1 MNSLYEKRSIGVL
14 GVLRDERSLRDIQM
28 QQEYGSCG
36 KKEQWS
42 KDSAAGVTEIP
53 AEYRFGFEERSVRDK
68 QMLSSFSGCQ
78 KEGYQTL
85 GSCGNASI
93 SDNPFNPLANG
104 PRVSVQSLNK
114 K

>member
-14 GVLRDERSLRDIQM
+14 GVLQDERSSRDIQM
-28 QQEYGSCG
+28 QQAYGNCG
-36 KKEQWS
+36 KKEGWS

-53 AEYRFGFEERSVRDK
+53 SEYRFGFEERSVRDK
-68 QMLSSFSGCQ
+68 QMLASFSGCK

-85 GSCGNASI
+85 GSCGSASI
-93 SDNPFNPLANG
+93 SDNPFNPLANA
-104 PRVSVQSLNK
+104 PRIPVSSLNK